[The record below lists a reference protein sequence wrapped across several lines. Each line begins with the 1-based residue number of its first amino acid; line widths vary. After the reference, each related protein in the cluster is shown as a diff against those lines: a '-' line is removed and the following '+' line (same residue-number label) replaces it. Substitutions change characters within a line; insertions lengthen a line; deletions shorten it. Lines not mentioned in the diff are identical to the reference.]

1 VNQSCQRRCGVTK
14 ELSGQMPPDC
24 GNYEH
29 HEGVFMKIDRHGKAK
44 ILSQEEIQLLFNE
57 GLTTLFDRCLFG
69 ICLYTACRINEACT
83 LRRTDVFDKKR
94 NVRPEMIIRT
104 RQH

>member
-1 VNQSCQRRCGVTK
+1 MPLLFVTIPESCGATK

-24 GNYEH
+24 GNHEH

-57 GLTTLFDRCLFG
+57 GLTTLRDRCLFG
-69 ICLYTACRINEACT
+69 ICSVHRL
-83 LRRTDVFDKKR
+83 
-94 NVRPEMIIRT
+94 P
-104 RQH
+104 H